1 MYQCN
6 NSSYSR
12 VGIEVGG
19 LCMFEFSLYGLIF
32 FNVFNYSMYNYKLIH
47 LKNKFKNIYHLVLQW
62 RLKWDNDYK
71 SHCLPQKN
79 ALLHCSLSL
88 YTLHCLWNN
97 HSTHFFFFGG
107 LRIDG
112 GVEGLE
118 LTLSH
123 KNTKVTTSCH
133 GHLPKRLKPTR
144 RDAAHPKTNK
154 KPQQDGGRGAF
165 TIHSNLILTRWV
177 THRGSPI
184 GVRVQSPM

>member
-107 LRIDG
+107 LRKDG

-118 LTLSH
+118 VALSH
-123 KNTKVTTSCH
+123 KNTKVTTSCWMAIYQ
-133 GHLPKRLKPTR
+133 K
-144 RDAAHPKTNK
+144 D
-154 KPQQDGGRGAF
+154 
-165 TIHSNLILTRWV
+165 SNLPEGMLHIQRQTRSRNKMAGGV
-177 THRGSPI
+177 HSQYTQISYSPGEWPTLENNYI
-184 GVRVQSPM
+184 TEALP